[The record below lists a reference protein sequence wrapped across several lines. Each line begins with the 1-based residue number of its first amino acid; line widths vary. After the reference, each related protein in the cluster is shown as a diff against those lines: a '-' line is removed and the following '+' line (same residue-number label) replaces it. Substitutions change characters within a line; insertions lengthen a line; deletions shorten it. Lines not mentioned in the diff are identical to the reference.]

1 MKNKS
6 YRIENFLLVVRKKQ
20 IIFLGVYDD
29 DGLFDHNK
37 LFRFI
42 NDKKKM
48 KNKSSGIEK
57 FLEKI
62 FLDFWKFFLYLCIPW
77 LLEG

>member
-29 DGLFDHNK
+29 GLFDHNK

-42 NDKKKM
+42 NDKKK
-48 KNKSSGIEK
+48 
-57 FLEKI
+57 
-62 FLDFWKFFLYLCIPW
+62 
-77 LLEG
+77 

>member
-42 NDKKKM
+42 NDKK
-48 KNKSSGIEK
+48 NEK
-57 FLEKI
+57 
-62 FLDFWKFFLYLCIPW
+62 
-77 LLEG
+77 